1 MKIKQKNLKKTIME
15 YFNLKSS
22 KVVKNLL
29 ALKPKFVFPTRTQF
43 GELDEVCN
51 SIVRELEKRNFKV
64 PGIDVEF
71 YSSHQGITVNTVKG
85 QDFKLWFCGINI
97 MKINIPKKELTIY
110 DDESG
115 PGFYFYV
122 GKDWKKYKKSFM
134 YGSKV
139 HSKLEK
145 SPRRYLKYS
154 GAFGKPGEELALCYP
169 SSWSNTRRPFLIHDN
184 DSGREYDPKGNEPR
198 FFVTEDVM
206 KEFTEWL
213 KENVLNHITKQ
224 QFPENKLEIFSC

>member
-1 MKIKQKNLKKTIME
+1 ME

-22 KVVKNLL
+22 RVVKDLL
-29 ALKPKFVFPTRTQF
+29 ASKPKFIFPTRTQF

-64 PGIDVEF
+64 SGIDVEF
-71 YSSHQGITVNTVKG
+71 YSGNYKGIAVSTIKG
-85 QDFKLWFCGINI
+85 KDFKIWFCGIDTH
-97 MKINIPKKELTIY
+97 KINIPQKELSVF

-115 PGFYFYV
+115 PSFYFYV
-122 GKDWKKYKKSFM
+122 GKDWEKHKKSFM

-145 SPRRYLKYS
+145 RPRRYLQYS
-154 GAFGKPGEELALCYP
+154 GAFGKPGEELASCYP

-184 DSGREYDPKGNEPR
+184 DLNREYYPKGDEPR

-206 KEFTEWL
+206 KEFTGWL
-213 KENVLNHITKQ
+213 KENVLNCITNQ
-224 QFPENKLEIFSC
+224 PLPEKKLELFSC